1 MARHDYMG
9 FSETLEEDDYGL
21 IIDRNGNIKG
31 IWVPS
36 HLEDAQE
43 LPQSIVN
50 ACKLYFDVDPNDES
64 NYQTIH

>member
-1 MARHDYMG
+1 MG

-21 IIDRNGNIKG
+21 IIDKDGNIKG
-31 IWVPS
+31 IWVPL
-36 HLEDAQE
+36 HLEDVQE

-50 ACKLYFDVDPNDES
+50 ACKLYFDVDPNDDS